1 MNYKNL
7 LIFLLLFCNSCVV
20 NTPNVKTQNIINKSI
35 FNNNGFSAYPVFGFT
50 TEHSYALYKYLD
62 VSMLTSFFIED
73 SNKSNQY
80 YNFELSLTIND
91 KFIRNLSFLDIY
103 YSNTFFTSFL
113 DKERM
118 IAGVNVGIDLPFR
131 LTLIINLAQVY
142 YDSKLSDNSI
152 DPMKNL
158 GLGLNYNF

>member
-1 MNYKNL
+1 MDKRGK
-7 LIFLLLFCNSCVV
+7 I
-20 NTPNVKTQNIINKSI
+20 
-35 FNNNGFSAYPVFGFT
+35 
-50 TEHSYALYKYLD
+50 
-62 VSMLTSFFIED
+62 FFIED
-73 SNKSNQY
+73 SDNSNQY
-80 YNFELSLTIND
+80 YNFEASLTIND

-118 IAGVNVGIDLPFR
+118 IAGINVGVDLPLR

-142 YDSKLSDNSI
+142 YDSKLLDNSI

-158 GLGLNYNF
+158 GIGLNYNF